1 MKFNQW
7 IDTSVDTSLFL
18 LLQDLSTVLTGI
30 PDLKFEYSFGS
41 YIDITNDVITV
52 SSIWDV
58 ESQKIKIAG
67 YKSDLFLRTIG
78 TLHYSDV
85 QVLKTYLQD
94 TEDSGLPRFAPQL
107 VTLLEDV
114 RLEEMIKKVRPGT
127 KTDFSIRRKYLT
139 HFFTNQIAATS
150 LKRNNQLG
158 ELFCLIYLLLQTDR
172 PDPKFPKAH
181 QQQIDDLEKLKPLLF
196 AVFEAKNTTDITTI
210 AGKIITQLERDYTD
224 NMNDFFAFPIAQISQ
239 YEKNNLFD
247 ELTRTDRL
255 ENNDKEDIN
264 DQDEFIDERFSTW
277 HRENENSDR
286 QQLFLQFELESG
298 TKTSIM
304 GGDARETEDGDDAMG
319 TVQGTSGKS
328 NQNDFSEAPSL
339 TKQKNA
345 KDKAGKNQDD
355 NYGEENKY
363 AEKII
368 RNAVA
373 PTSEAIQLY
382 QNYVNEIEA
391 YKRKLAT
398 TIEKTLEHKKNA
410 PRKDLVIG
418 RLSKKLLPLVLDE
431 NPRVFYKKSAE
442 SKEIDAVFTLLVD
455 CSASM
460 HNKMDE
466 TKRGIVLFHEVL
478 TKLHIPHT
486 IVGFWEDANDAKKEY
501 QPNYF
506 HIVHDFNDSLYQNK
520 GANIMQLEPEE
531 DNRDGF
537 SIRVATERLAAR
549 REKHKFL
556 LVFSDGEP
564 AAYNYDQNG
573 IVDTNVAVA
582 EARKQG
588 IEVIGMF
595 LSDGEIDEQEDIT
608 MKNIYGKE
616 RLMIPSVAALPEHFA
631 PLLKKLLLRTI

>member
-1 MKFNQW
+1 MRFNQW

-18 LLQDLSTVLTGI
+18 LLQDLSTVLSGN

-41 YIDITNDVITV
+41 YIDITNNIVTG
-52 SSIWDV
+52 SSMWDV
-58 ESQKIKIAG
+58 ENQVIKESG
-67 YKSDLFLRTIG
+67 YKSDLFLRTVG

-94 TEDSGLPRFAPQL
+94 IDESSLPKFAAQL
-107 VTLLEDV
+107 VTLLEDL
-114 RLEEMIKKVRPGT
+114 RLEEIIKKDRPGT
-127 KTDFSIRRKYLT
+127 KRDFTNRKRYLK

-150 LKRNNQLG
+150 LKRDNQLG
-158 ELFCLIYLLLQTDR
+158 ELFCLIYLLLQADT
-172 PDPKFPKAH
+172 PDPRFPKAH
-181 QQQIDDLEKLKPLLF
+181 KQQLNELEKLKPLLYEI
-196 AVFEAKNTTDITTI
+196 FEAKRTADITKI
-210 AGKIITQLERDYTD
+210 AMQIVSQLESNYQD
-224 NMNDFFAFPIAQISQ
+224 NMNDFFTFPISKINRF
-239 YEKNNLFD
+239 EENTLFD
-247 ELTRTDRL
+247 ELTRTDEL
-255 ENNDKEDIN
+255 ANEDKEDIN

-286 QQLFLQFELESG
+286 KQMFLQFELESG

-304 GGDARETEDGDDAMG
+304 GGDTRETEDGNEAMG
-319 TVQGTSGKS
+319 TVQGTSGES
-328 NQNDFSEAPSL
+328 DQNDFSELPSL
-339 TKQKNA
+339 EK
-345 KDKAGKNQDD
+345 KAGRKSKDHSETS
-355 NYGEENKY
+355 YGEENK
-363 AEKII
+363 
-368 RNAVA
+368 NAKQIVKHA
-373 PTSEAIQLY
+373 QTPSTADRQLY
-382 QNYVNEIEA
+382 QKYVNGIDA

-410 PRKDLVIG
+410 PRKDLIIG

-431 NPRVFYKKSAE
+431 NPRVFYKKSEE
-442 SKEIDAVFTLLVD
+442 SKDIDAVFTLLVD

-478 TKLHIPHT
+478 TKLNIPHS
-486 IVGFWEDANDAKKEY
+486 IVGFWEDANDAKDDY
-501 QPNYF
+501 QPNFF
-506 HIVHDFNDSLYQNK
+506 HIVHDFNDSLYQNT

-537 SIRVATERLAAR
+537 SIRVATKELAAR
-549 REKHKFL
+549 REKNKFL

-582 EARKQG
+582 EARKKG

-595 LSDGEIDEQEDIT
+595 LADGEIDEQEDIT

-616 RLMIPSVAALPEHFA
+616 RLMIPSVAELPEHFA